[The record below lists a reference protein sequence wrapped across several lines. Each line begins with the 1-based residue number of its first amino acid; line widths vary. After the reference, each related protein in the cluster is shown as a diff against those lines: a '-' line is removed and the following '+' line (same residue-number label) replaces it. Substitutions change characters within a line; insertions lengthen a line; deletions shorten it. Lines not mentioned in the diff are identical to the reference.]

1 MAKFTIHYERKVQTQ
16 QQYHMLT
23 IGLTQE
29 FDTKEAFK
37 NEAFTMVKNQ
47 VNEWIDRERL
57 LY

>member
-1 MAKFTIHYERKVQTQ
+1 MAKFTIHYERKVQV

-37 NEAFTMVKNQ
+37 NEAYQIVRNQ
-47 VNEWIDRERL
+47 VNEWIDKEKL

>member
-1 MAKFTIHYERKVQTQ
+1 MAKFTIHMERKVQVR
-16 QQYHMLT
+16 QYEMLT

-29 FDTKEAFK
+29 FETAEAFK
-37 NEAFTMVKNQ
+37 SEAFTIVKNQ

>member
-1 MAKFTIHYERKVQTQ
+1 MAKFTIHMERKVQVR
-16 QQYHMLT
+16 QYEMLT

-29 FDTKEAFK
+29 FETKEAFK
-37 NEAFTMVKNQ
+37 SEAFTIVKNQ